1 MPTGIILKSASHEI
15 SDEVR
20 EKNLAA
26 VVESA
31 GYEVQEKAEDVLS
44 EPQRNGFKTE
54 EEFEAAHVAWQDKE
68 DDKEEKAAEAA
79 APKPTVEPKKLSRR
93 ERAVERATAELKKQ
107 NEDLQKRLE
116 ALEGKKPADKT
127 EPETQ
132 VRPKRADFDSD
143 ETYEDALL
151 AWGVQKTLSDK
162 ALKDVEKAS
171 QSRFNE
177 TIQNYA
183 A

>member
-1 MPTGIILKSASHEI
+1 MPTGIILKSASH
-15 SDEVR
+15 EVR

-79 APKPTVEPKKLSRR
+79 APKPAVEPKKLSRR

-107 NEDLQKRLE
+107 NEDLQ
-116 ALEGKKPADKT
+116 
-127 EPETQ
+127 
-132 VRPKRADFDSD
+132 
-143 ETYEDALL
+143 
-151 AWGVQKTLSDK
+151 
-162 ALKDVEKAS
+162 
-171 QSRFNE
+171 
-177 TIQNYA
+177 
-183 A
+183 